1 VQEKLG
7 SNGIFFMVD
16 VTLSPSELKGLKE
29 TLLKVIE
36 KLPHNIHGG
45 LLAFNRN
52 VFVFDSEGEFT
63 SLNGSE
69 GTQCVLRL
77 RPSVLYK
84 TQVTARI
91 HRCG

>member
-1 VQEKLG
+1 
-7 SNGIFFMVD
+7 MVD

-52 VFVFDSEGEFT
+52 VFVFDFEGEFT
-63 SLNGSE
+63 KFLSLNGSE
-69 GTQCVLRL
+69 GTPLRTKTTAK
-77 RPSVLYK
+77 RPL
-84 TQVTARI
+84 
-91 HRCG
+91 